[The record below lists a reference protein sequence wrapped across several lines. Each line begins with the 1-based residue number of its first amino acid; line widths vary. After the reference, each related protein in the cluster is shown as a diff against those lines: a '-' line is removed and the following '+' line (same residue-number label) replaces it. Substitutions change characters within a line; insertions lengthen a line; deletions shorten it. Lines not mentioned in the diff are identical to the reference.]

1 MSRPEVLIIKTGV
14 ANIASLFAAFDRLGR
29 QGRLTEAPEDV
40 LKGEHVV
47 LPGVG
52 AFAAG
57 MAKLRERGLDE
68 ALGERIEQGRP
79 TLAVCLGLQL
89 LCEASEESP
98 GVAGL
103 GVVPA
108 RVARFDDSVRV
119 PQFGWNQVTPVAGPG
134 GAPGGATGGGS
145 LLEPGFA
152 YFANSFRVAALPD
165 GWGGATSDHGD
176 SFVAALERGSL
187 LACQFHP
194 ELSGRWGSDLL
205 ARWLAR

>member
-1 MSRPEVLIIKTGV
+1 MSRSEVLIIETGV
-14 ANIASLFAAFDRLGR
+14 ANIASLVAAFERLE
-29 QGRLTEAPEDV
+29 RLPRRTDEPEDV
-40 LKGEHVV
+40 RAGEHVV

-57 MAKLRERGLDE
+57 MEKLRERGLDE
-68 ALGERIEQGRP
+68 ALRARIGEGKP

-89 LCEASEESP
+89 LCESSEESP

-108 RVARFDDSVRV
+108 QVARFDDSVRV
-119 PQFGWNQVTPVAGPG
+119 PQFGWNQVTPVEAL
-134 GAPGGATGGGS
+134 GGGS

-165 GWGGATSDHGD
+165 GWDGAEAEHGD
-176 SFVAALERGSL
+176 SFVAALERDSL

-205 ARWLAR
+205 ARWLER